1 MRTKAAKEIWWSVI
15 NMSESSTSAEKVTI
29 QKKRDRYHTCTK
41 RQKENWQNYYERQKL
56 LLSYIY
62 KLL

>member
-1 MRTKAAKEIWWSVI
+1 
-15 NMSESSTSAEKVTI
+15 MSESSTSAEKVTI